1 MTKRTRSTSGGTR
14 TEGRPLWRPVRR
26 RKAPR
31 GRHRYRP
38 ANHVPIRANRSGCAG
53 GDRGADQIDRRGGPT
68 GGRLPRNRQC
78 RRDRRTGDQRRR
90 RGVAEDRRTT
100 STSSDTTHRRRF
112 RRSDSRRDR
121 TRTSDERADGRV
133 VLCLDDR
140 VSGGFSSADNSGSTA
155 RPIAGIVHIRCA
167 ERTCAIDGRPG

>member
-14 TEGRPLWRPVRR
+14 TERTTLWRPVRR

-38 ANHVPIRANRSGCAG
+38 QATFRYER
-53 GDRGADQIDRRGGPT
+53 IDRSAPAAIAARIKSIAAEVRPAVVFLGTDNVGEIAEPVT
-68 GGRLPRNRQC
+68 SVAG
-78 RRDRRTGDQRRR
+78 
-90 RGVAEDRRTT
+90 GVAEDPTYDVHVVRYYAPPSVPAVRLEE
-100 STSSDTTHRRRF
+100 
-112 RRSDSRRDR
+112 DR
-121 TRTSDERADGRV
+121 TRTSDERADP
-133 VLCLDDR
+133 D
-140 VSGGFSSADNSGSTA
+140 VSCCVWTTESAGFSSADNSGSTA